1 MRGAGIS
8 APSESQTSLGAEHG
22 TLRRALP
29 TAPHSRAM
37 LSSQSRRLAFVAF
50 LSTVLLVLAT
60 SRAPQGL
67 YSDPA
72 WQLLATE
79 QFFAGNSPSIN
90 TLVQPDPS
98 DVTRDRGEWI
108 VWWAPGTQLAVSPLL
123 AAGISP
129 AAAVR
134 AVVVICLLVGAT
146 GWALWFSLFRI
157 PSWAQLALAAL
168 FPWARYASNALF
180 FYSAEAL
187 VFGIAP
193 WLLLGSLVEARRLA
207 ARPRAAVAPAA
218 ALGLALGMAYVL
230 KYSAVFV
237 SLGVLAFLALCVL
250 GTVRGARE
258 IRSAVEH
265 YTSLRWR
272 VAALAVCGIA
282 FALPIGTLSALNRMQ
297 GSTANLVTA
306 SAGLHA
312 HWHNIAFA
320 IANPALA
327 MADADAVARFLFLH
341 PTRALLGSELS
352 LVWFGLPGG
361 LVLACLLAGSVR
373 HIARATLTSG
383 TSDPA
388 RSAESLA
395 ITVLLV
401 SVCCLVLVWTISA
414 GASFE
419 ARHVATASMAV
430 LPLALQAGFA
440 RFRSSRLAT
449 RALLVGAASCY
460 VGLPLAYG
468 VASVAGK
475 VGRLGAPYRVGP
487 SGFASPVLASSDV
500 RACLREATAG
510 FDTRTDIW
518 YLPEPISALDI
529 GASRAIVVDADMTPI
544 DKLRG
549 HRFVTSVNRRVR
561 ALLPPSFEA
570 DGKGPLIRSS
580 FPQARGWRDRAA
592 PSCNYVVWDATLDA
606 GPSLT
611 AARP

>member
-1 MRGAGIS
+1 
-8 APSESQTSLGAEHG
+8 
-22 TLRRALP
+22 
-29 TAPHSRAM
+29 M
-37 LSSQSRRLAFVAF
+37 LSYWSRRLAFVAL
-50 LSTVLLVLAT
+50 LSTLLLVLAT
-60 SRAPQGL
+60 ARAPQGL

-79 QFFAGNSPSIN
+79 QFFAGSSPSIN

-134 AVVVICLLVGAT
+134 AVVVICLLLGAA

-157 PSWAQLALAAL
+157 PSWAQVALAAL

-193 WLLLGSLVEARRLA
+193 WLLLGSLVVARRLE
-207 ARPRAAVAPAA
+207 ARPRAAVGPAA
-218 ALGLALGMAYVL
+218 ALGVALGMAYVL

-250 GTVRGARE
+250 TTVRAARAT
-258 IRSAVEH
+258 RPGDGQHAP
-265 YTSLRWR
+265 LRWR
-272 VAALAVCGIA
+272 VAALAACVVA
-282 FALPIGTLSALNRMQ
+282 FALPIAILSALNRIQ
-297 GSTANLVTA
+297 GTTANLVTA

-312 HWHNIAFA
+312 DWHNVAFA

-327 MADADAVARFLFLH
+327 MADADAAVRFLFLH
-341 PTRALLGSELS
+341 PSRALLRSDLS

-361 LVLACLLAGSVR
+361 LLLAWLLAGRVR
-373 HIARATLTSG
+373 RIAGAAVTSEA
-383 TSDPA
+383 SDSP
-388 RSAESLA
+388 RSAEGLA

-401 SVCCLVLVWTISA
+401 AVCCLVLVWTISA

-440 RFRSSRLAT
+440 RFRSSSLAV
-449 RALLVGAASCY
+449 RALLAGAAACY
-460 VGLPLAYG
+460 VALPLAYG

-475 VGRLGAPYRVGP
+475 VGRLGATYRVGP

-500 RACLREATAG
+500 QACLREATAG
-510 FDTRTDIW
+510 FDARTDIW
-518 YLPEPISALDI
+518 YLPEPISALDM
-529 GASRAIVVDADMTPI
+529 GGSRAIVVDADMTPI
-544 DKLRG
+544 EKLRG
-549 HRFVTSVNRRVR
+549 HRFVTSVTRRVR
-561 ALLPPSFEA
+561 ALLPASFEA

-606 GPSLT
+606 GASLT